1 MYLCSLMVDVSLI
14 PILEMTYVWF
24 GWYIRKMIVTHHGFL
39 ARFGDHTNLPL
50 TQSQPYFP
58 PRFQVTML
66 EIFFLLWKKKLV
78 MFKIHNPCNGRV
90 RVPSISAPG
99 GIACRP
105 QRASITFTEE
115 STGLLFFLTF
125 VCFKKNIIA
134 IMAIFLWFVKTR
146 SLLSPF
152 HQLQLK
158 VNYGRG
164 NPAWAVFCNKTKTN
178 QL

>member
-39 ARFGDHTNLPL
+39 VRLGAPTNLPL

-58 PRFQVTML
+58 PRFQVTKL
-66 EIFFLLWKKKLV
+66 EIFFLLWKKKLI
-78 MFKIHNPCNGRV
+78 MFKIHNPCNDRV

-115 STGLLFFLTF
+115 STGLLFFSVF
-125 VCFKKNIIA
+125 VCLKKKYYCHHGHLSLICNNPLTA
-134 IMAIFLWFVKTR
+134 QPLPPAPVESQLWPRKS
-146 SLLSPF
+146 SLSGVL
-152 HQLQLK
+152 
-158 VNYGRG
+158 
-164 NPAWAVFCNKTKTN
+164 
-178 QL
+178 

>member
-1 MYLCSLMVDVSLI
+1 
-14 PILEMTYVWF
+14 
-24 GWYIRKMIVTHHGFL
+24 MIVTHHGFL

-66 EIFFLLWKKKLV
+66 EIFFLLWKKKLI
-78 MFKIHNPCNGRV
+78 MFKIHNPCNDRV

-115 STGLLFFLTF
+115 STGLLFFSAF
-125 VCFKKNIIA
+125 VCFKKKYYCHLSL
-134 IMAIFLWFVKTR
+134 IFKNPPTAQPLPPAPVESQLWPRKS
-146 SLLSPF
+146 SLSS
-152 HQLQLK
+152 
-158 VNYGRG
+158 V
-164 NPAWAVFCNKTKTN
+164 CNKTKKN

>member
-1 MYLCSLMVDVSLI
+1 
-14 PILEMTYVWF
+14 
-24 GWYIRKMIVTHHGFL
+24 MIVTHHGFL
-39 ARFGDHTNLPL
+39 VRLGAPTNLPL

-66 EIFFLLWKKKLV
+66 EIFFLLWKKKLI

-115 STGLLFFLTF
+115 STGLLFFSVF
-125 VCFKKNIIA
+125 VCLKKKYYCHHGHLSLICNNPLTA
-134 IMAIFLWFVKTR
+134 QPLPPAPVESQLWPRKS
-146 SLLSPF
+146 SLSGVL
-152 HQLQLK
+152 
-158 VNYGRG
+158 
-164 NPAWAVFCNKTKTN
+164 
-178 QL
+178 

>member
-1 MYLCSLMVDVSLI
+1 MIFRKWGGGSQRPFGTFPKIHPFWKGKASLMVDVSLI

-66 EIFFLLWKKKLV
+66 EIFFLLWKKKLI

-115 STGLLFFLTF
+115 STGLLFFSAF
-125 VCFKKNIIA
+125 VCLKKRNTITI
-134 IMAIFLWFVKTR
+134 
-146 SLLSPF
+146 
-152 HQLQLK
+152 
-158 VNYGRG
+158 
-164 NPAWAVFCNKTKTN
+164 
-178 QL
+178 